1 MASPISKILKSFSK
15 NFGTFAAGMSAWM
28 MANLHGDDDVEGKVD
43 AMWKAMGVGAYVGDA
58 VRNSMLSA
66 YEKGTKKSISLLP
79 SALEQAW
86 DESGM
91 TLSEKLHGA
100 DKEMRDRIVQTIREQ
115 LKLNHHAMTAAR
127 ELYDGYNSGKSVTRR
142 QSIPKYLQKVIDFAR
157 RSDLTKED
165 EAYLLRMVRRAQ
177 RQVDK
182 LAADGAPNRALKSAY
197 SELLTA
203 VSERSE
209 KAMQRAVHTAIEEKS
224 RYIAERIA
232 RTEAARAWAD
242 GFVERYGH
250 DESVVAYQ
258 WKLSSRHPKFDICNL
273 YADANLWGLG
283 NGIYPKDETPKLPV
297 HPHCLCHLAPVF
309 SSELEGKT
317 AKNRIEG
324 GGRQW
329 LFQQSAHH
337 RQQILGVQGNKA
349 VMNQDSWTRWARCYS
364 GEKLQSRVKDLP
376 ESLKPYLKNG
386 KIKIEDVAKRIA
398 GEEDGVFEKRIRDYI
413 KSDYCTKDFTDRQR
427 IHIKGTDIY
436 APGKSYYPDPEAMF
450 ALNIQKL
457 LLDGKIKLTNAGD
470 WDKKI
475 LIHHSGVM
483 GIVVHKDGGEV
494 SSEYSFVH
502 IGDKGIH
509 LVPKGVETDGNG

>member
-43 AMWKAMGVGAYVGDA
+43 AMWKAMGVGAYVGDS

-66 YEKGTKKSISLLP
+66 YEKGAKKSISLLP

-115 LKLNHHAMTAAR
+115 LKLNRHAMTAAR
-127 ELYDGYNSGKSVTRR
+127 ELYDGYNSGKAVTRR

-209 KAMQRAVHTAIEEKS
+209 KAMQRTVHTAIEEKS

-273 YADANLWGLG
+273 YAEANLWGLG
-283 NGIYPKDETPKLPV
+283 NGIYPKAETPKLPV

-309 SSELEGKT
+309 SSELDKKPTDRMEEGGQQY
-317 AKNRIEG
+317 IEG
-324 GGRQW
+324 LNRESKKKLLGMTGYEQIKDGASWTTLARNYSSDKLGGRISKLDGESSIIKAEVKATGIKCQKVNYPPKRINMAN
-329 LFQQSAHH
+329 LIFDDNHVNSERAHNVTETMAKEMIENAVVSLQ
-337 RQQILGVQGNKA
+337 RWNGKCEIYCSLNGWVY
-349 VMNQDSWTRWARCYS
+349 VMNNGVIRTVFSEVEFDESA
-364 GEKLQSRVKDLP
+364 KLVQEV
-376 ESLKPYLKNG
+376 LK
-386 KIKIEDVAKRIA
+386 R
-398 GEEDGVFEKRIRDYI
+398 
-413 KSDYCTKDFTDRQR
+413 
-427 IHIKGTDIY
+427 Y
-436 APGKSYYPDPEAMF
+436 A
-450 ALNIQKL
+450 
-457 LLDGKIKLTNAGD
+457 
-470 WDKKI
+470 DKM
-475 LIHHSGVM
+475 S
-483 GIVVHKDGGEV
+483 
-494 SSEYSFVH
+494 
-502 IGDKGIH
+502 
-509 LVPKGVETDGNG
+509 NN

>member
-43 AMWKAMGVGAYVGDA
+43 AMWKAMGVGAYVGDS

-66 YEKGTKKSISLLP
+66 YEKGAKKTISLLP
-79 SALEQAW
+79 SALEEAW

-100 DKEMRDRIVQTIREQ
+100 DKEMRDRIVLTIREQ

-127 ELYDGYNSGKSVTRR
+127 ELYDGYNSGKAVTRR

-273 YADANLWGLG
+273 YAEANLWGLG

-309 SSELEGKT
+309 RSELEGKK
-317 AKNRIEG
+317 AVNQIEAGGQQYIEG
-324 GGRQW
+324 LSKDSKRK
-329 LFQQSAHH
+329 L
-337 RQQILGVQGNKA
+337 LGVTGYEQIKDGT
-349 VMNQDSWTRWARCYS
+349 SWTALARKYSSDKLGERISKSDGESSIIKAEVKATGIKCQKVNYPPKKISVANLIFDDHHVNAERAHNITEAMAKEMIENAVVSLQRW
-364 GEKLQSRVKDLP
+364 
-376 ESLKPYLKNG
+376 NG
-386 KIKIEDVAKRIA
+386 KCEIYCSLSGWVYVMS
-398 GEEDGVFEKRIRDYI
+398 DGVIRTVFSEAEFDESAKLVQEVLKR
-413 KSDYCTKDFTDRQR
+413 
-427 IHIKGTDIY
+427 Y
-436 APGKSYYPDPEAMF
+436 AGKMPH
-450 ALNIQKL
+450 N
-457 LLDGKIKLTNAGD
+457 
-470 WDKKI
+470 
-475 LIHHSGVM
+475 
-483 GIVVHKDGGEV
+483 
-494 SSEYSFVH
+494 
-502 IGDKGIH
+502 
-509 LVPKGVETDGNG
+509 

>member
-43 AMWKAMGVGAYVGDA
+43 AMWKAMGVGAYVGDS

-100 DKEMRDRIVQTIREQ
+100 DREMRDRIVQTIREQ

-127 ELYDGYNSGKSVTRR
+127 ELYDGYNSGKAVTRR

-157 RSDLTKED
+157 RSDLTKDD

-242 GFVERYGH
+242 GFVERYGR

-273 YADANLWGLG
+273 YAEANLWGLG

-309 SSELEGKT
+309 SSEMEGKT
-317 AKNRIEG
+317 AQNRIEG
-324 GGRQW
+324 AGRKW
-329 LFQQSAHH
+329 LFQQSVHH
-337 RQQILGVQGNKA
+337 RQQILGIQGNKA
-349 VMNQDSWTRWARCYS
+349 VMNQDSWTHWARNYS
-364 GEKLQSRVKDLP
+364 GEKLQSRIKDLP
-376 ESLKPYLKNG
+376 DTLKPFLHDG
-386 KIKIEDVAKRIA
+386 KIKIAEIA
-398 GEEDGVFEKRIRDYI
+398 VSDGESRSSLEKRVRDYI
-413 KSDYCTKDFTDRQR
+413 SSVYCTKEIVDRQKHHFLGKDYIEGKGYYDR
-427 IHIKGTDIY
+427 DDFPTLSTIKQ
-436 APGKSYYPDPEAMF
+436 
-450 ALNIQKL
+450 ALN
-457 LLDGKIKLTNAGD
+457 DVEIKVTKNGD
-470 WDKKI
+470 WIKKVK
-475 LIHHSGVM
+475 IHHPQNTAHYVDPYGNESNTHYSM
-483 GIVVHKDGGEV
+483 VHF
-494 SSEYSFVH
+494 S
-502 IGDKGIH
+502 DKGIH
-509 LVPKGVETDGNG
+509 IVPAREGEK

>member
-28 MANLHGDDDVEGKVD
+28 MANLYGDDDVEGKVD
-43 AMWKAMGVGAYVGDA
+43 AMWKAMGVGAYVGDS

-66 YEKGTKKSISLLP
+66 YEKGAKKSISLLP
-79 SALEQAW
+79 SALEEAW

-91 TLSEKLHGA
+91 TLSEKLHGV
-100 DKEMRDRIVQTIREQ
+100 DKEMRDRVVLTIREQ

-127 ELYDGYNSGKSVTRR
+127 ELYDGYNSGKAVTRR

-258 WKLSSRHPKFDICNL
+258 WKLSSRHPRFDICNL

-283 NGIYPKDETPKLPV
+283 KGIYPKEKTPNLPV

-309 SSELEGKT
+309 SSELDKKPTDCIEAGGREYLNQLSHKERMQLMGVEGAKEFEKGADWRKSARNYSKNLLEGAEFKTNVIPAAAKAVIPRQKVFGYALNREHSTGKHKAIVFESALGYNISNGDELIQEIHQKLKEVSAQQQSNEGYGDRYAVDMPITGPNGKT
-317 AKNRIEG
+317 AIVRTAWIMREG
-324 GGRQW
+324 IPH
-329 LFQQSAHH
+329 LTTLYV
-337 RQQILGVQGNKA
+337 LG
-349 VMNQDSWTRWARCYS
+349 
-364 GEKLQSRVKDLP
+364 
-376 ESLKPYLKNG
+376 
-386 KIKIEDVAKRIA
+386 
-398 GEEDGVFEKRIRDYI
+398 
-413 KSDYCTKDFTDRQR
+413 
-427 IHIKGTDIY
+427 
-436 APGKSYYPDPEAMF
+436 
-450 ALNIQKL
+450 
-457 LLDGKIKLTNAGD
+457 
-470 WDKKI
+470 
-475 LIHHSGVM
+475 
-483 GIVVHKDGGEV
+483 
-494 SSEYSFVH
+494 
-502 IGDKGIH
+502 
-509 LVPKGVETDGNG
+509 

>member
-28 MANLHGDDDVEGKVD
+28 MANIHGDDDVEGKVD
-43 AMWKAMGVGAYVGDA
+43 AMWKAMGVGAYVGDS

-66 YEKGTKKSISLLP
+66 YEKGAKKTISLLP
-79 SALEQAW
+79 SALEEAW

-100 DKEMRDRIVQTIREQ
+100 DKEMRDRIVQTIRAQ
-115 LKLNHHAMTAAR
+115 LKLNRHAMTAAR
-127 ELYDGYNSGKSVTRR
+127 ELYDGYNSGKAVTRR

-157 RSDLTKED
+157 RSDLIKED

-250 DESVVAYQ
+250 DGSVVAYQ

-273 YADANLWGLG
+273 YAEANLWGLG

-309 SSELEGKT
+309 SSELDKKPT
-317 AKNRIEG
+317 NRIEA
-324 GGRQW
+324 GGREYLNQLSHRERMQLMGVEGAKAFEKGVDW
-329 LFQQSAHH
+329 RKSARNYSSATLKSSIIKQSGA
-337 RQQILGVQGNKA
+337 LN
-349 VMNQDSWTRWARCYS
+349 
-364 GEKLQSRVKDLP
+364 P
-376 ESLKPYLKNG
+376 ESGRAFKHAARYYESVRHMKT
-386 KIKIEDVAKRIA
+386 DYKRIA
-398 GEEDGVFEKRIRDYI
+398 ANTGFRAQDILSIKKHVFMDKHELLNGYDYFYPSYQMSQSWQRLIDGRNIRHQDVIMLNHEFLECTLMKQGMKSWEAHDVAQGVYDYSSVMEDD
-413 KSDYCTKDFTDRQR
+413 
-427 IHIKGTDIY
+427 
-436 APGKSYYPDPEAMF
+436 
-450 ALNIQKL
+450 
-457 LLDGKIKLTNAGD
+457 
-470 WDKKI
+470 
-475 LIHHSGVM
+475 
-483 GIVVHKDGGEV
+483 
-494 SSEYSFVH
+494 
-502 IGDKGIH
+502 
-509 LVPKGVETDGNG
+509 

>member
-1 MASPISKILKSFSK
+1 
-15 NFGTFAAGMSAWM
+15 MSAWM
-28 MANLHGDDDVEGKVD
+28 LANLHGDDDVEGKVD

-66 YEKGTKKSISLLP
+66 YEKGAKKTISLLP
-79 SALEQAW
+79 SALEKAW

-115 LKLNHHAMTAAR
+115 LKLNRHAMTAAR
-127 ELYDGYNSGKSVTRR
+127 ELYDGYNSGKAVTRR

-250 DESVVAYQ
+250 NESVVAYQ

-283 NGIYPKDETPKLPV
+283 KGIFPKEETPNLPV

-324 GGRQW
+324 GGREYLNQ
-329 LFQQSAHH
+329 LSH
-337 RQQILGVQGNKA
+337 RERMQLMGVEGARDFEKGADWRRFARNYSKNLLKGAEFKTNAIPAAAEAVIPRQKVFGYALNMEHPTGKHKA
-349 VMNQDSWTRWARCYS
+349 IVYNGPMDSDQC
-364 GEKLQSRVKDLP
+364 
-376 ESLKPYLKNG
+376 LKN
-386 KIKIEDVAKRIA
+386 
-398 GEEDGVFEKRIRDYI
+398 
-413 KSDYCTKDFTDRQR
+413 
-427 IHIKGTDIY
+427 
-436 APGKSYYPDPEAMF
+436 
-450 ALNIQKL
+450 
-457 LLDGKIKLTNAGD
+457 
-470 WDKKI
+470 
-475 LIHHSGVM
+475 
-483 GIVVHKDGGEV
+483 
-494 SSEYSFVH
+494 
-502 IGDKGIH
+502 
-509 LVPKGVETDGNG
+509 